1 MLMQKERGYV
11 TIASA
16 VLLHVSDG
24 TGHTRNVT
32 RKMGSLIGPH
42 DARERGRMQGRTTLT
57 WPPCVFLQSTDG
69 PGRFHLY
76 HCTKSPSRCGGRTT
90 VRGSTAS
97 DPGVFWAVPSSPA
110 IAARKSTRRLA
121 FLCVLAICR
130 RSDAVSREKLLTM
143 GADGMQWLNL
153 NEFLK
158 DCVQLREIGSGTTSR
173 HSVESSGVHSRGGP
187 ILTKLRS

>member
-1 MLMQKERGYV
+1 MQTRIWNRNGVQIHREVLKVHQANRRVHRGVQSKTTPRREEPAVLMQKERGYV

-42 DARERGRMQGRTTLT
+42 DARERGRMQERTTLT
-57 WPPCVFLQSTDG
+57 WPPCAFLQSTDG

-90 VRGSTAS
+90 VRGSSAS
-97 DPGVFWAVPSSPA
+97 DPGVFWTVPSSPA

-121 FLCVLAICR
+121 FVC
-130 RSDAVSREKLLTM
+130 
-143 GADGMQWLNL
+143 
-153 NEFLK
+153 
-158 DCVQLREIGSGTTSR
+158 
-173 HSVESSGVHSRGGP
+173 
-187 ILTKLRS
+187 